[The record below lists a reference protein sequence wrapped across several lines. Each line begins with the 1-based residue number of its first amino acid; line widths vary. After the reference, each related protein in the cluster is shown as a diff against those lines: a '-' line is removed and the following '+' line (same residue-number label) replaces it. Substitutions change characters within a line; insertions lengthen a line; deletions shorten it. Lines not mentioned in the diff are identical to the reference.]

1 MTVLSHLHPSFN
13 SVFSIEAAN
22 EVTMDSSKTPGYGD
36 CTYFSTFLSVSE
48 FRSLISWTVQKNF
61 VAVVRATELLLGVVV
76 PGIPAIQFHNALDIA
91 DLSGLLATASID
103 GSSGLFVNGSAV
115 VKALTKAIP
124 MLIDIER
131 ELTTLSLNASRGKTP
146 LTTRLVFP
154 HFVL

>member
-1 MTVLSHLHPSFN
+1 MTVLTHLHPSFN

-22 EVTMDSSKTPGYGD
+22 EITMDASKTPGYGD

-61 VAVVRATELLLGVVV
+61 VEIVRATELLLGIVV
-76 PGIPAIQFHNALDIA
+76 PGKPAIKFQDGLNTA
-91 DLSGLLATASID
+91 DLSGRLATASKGD
-103 GSSGLFVNGSAV
+103 SSGLFVPGSAV

-124 MLIDIER
+124 MLTNIEH
-131 ELTTLSLNASRGKTP
+131 ELTTLSLDASKGKTL
-146 LTTRLVFP
+146 LTTRWVFR